1 MNNKNVILAKKELI
15 QFLKKNNAV
24 ATYFWTIYGHEHNA
38 ESIKNTLAKIEV
50 ETRPRQLCQLYEDL
64 IGKTCNNPHIKD
76 KLYWSNDTLYHVYQD
91 WCSHLR
97 KKFKFDTI

>member
-24 ATYFWTIYGHEHNA
+24 ATYFWTIYGHEYNA
-38 ESIKNTLAKIEV
+38 ESIRKTLAKIEV

-64 IGKTCNNPHIKD
+64 IGKTCSNTHIKD

-97 KKFKFDTI
+97 NKFHVR

>member
-24 ATYFWTIYGHEHNA
+24 ATYFWTMYGHESNTK
-38 ESIKNTLAKIEV
+38 SIKNTLTKIEC
-50 ETRPRQLCQLYEDL
+50 ETRPRQLCILYEDL
-64 IGKTCNNPHIKD
+64 IGKMCNNPHIKD
-76 KLYWSNDTLYHVYQD
+76 KAYWSNDTLFYVYKD

-97 KKFKFDTI
+97 NKFHVR